1 MRCYETSF
9 ALYTFESLLIFKMIQ
24 IMKKR
29 NLKSLSLNKKSI
41 SDLDLNNTKGGL
53 PLTIHIRVS
62 WAVCPT
68 PLDIATKLLDCN

>member
-1 MRCYETSF
+1 
-9 ALYTFESLLIFKMIQ
+9 
-24 IMKKR
+24 MKKR